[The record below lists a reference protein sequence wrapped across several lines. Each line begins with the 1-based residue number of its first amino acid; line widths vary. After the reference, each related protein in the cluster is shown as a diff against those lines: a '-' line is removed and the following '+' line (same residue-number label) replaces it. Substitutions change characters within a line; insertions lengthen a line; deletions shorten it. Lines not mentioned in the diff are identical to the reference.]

1 MAGKL
6 TAKQQTFV
14 EEYLIDLNATQAA
27 IRAGYSKKTAY
38 SIGSELLKKPE
49 IQEAIQK
56 AKADRSKRTQVTSD
70 MVVAELAKIGFSDL
84 RNCLTSS
91 GQLVDPQDWDDNTA
105 GAISSLEVVANTRGG
120 NGDENEPIDY
130 THKIKTWDKNSAL
143 EKLGKHL
150 GMYIDR
156 SEVKVEATIEV
167 ESPKDK
173 LKGFLDGVSKRGGK
187 AGKPS

>member
-1 MAGKL
+1 MANKL

-38 SIGSELLKKPE
+38 IIGHENLSKPN
-49 IQEAIQK
+49 IAEAIQK
-56 AKADRSKRTQVTSD
+56 AKAERSERTGVTAD
-70 MVVAELAKIGFSDL
+70 MVIAELAKIGFSDL
-84 RNCLTSS
+84 RNVLTSS
-91 GQLVDPQDWDDNTA
+91 GQLIDPQDWDDATA
-105 GAISSLEVVANTRGG
+105 GAISSLEVVVNSRGG
-120 NGDENEPIDY
+120 SGDENEPIDY
-130 THKIKTWDKNSAL
+130 THKIKVWDKNSAL

-150 GMYIDR
+150 GMFVDR

-187 AGKPS
+187 ASEPS